1 MAWAALNGAG
11 LSADAGVPPKVL
23 WRWRCRAPGRA
34 VVLWRG
40 GECVARFCSV
50 GQDRGATRRL
60 VCAAAICALWARP
73 AHAHQMLGEMP
84 WHSRALGWSWELADL
99 GYGLQGDQWTSL
111 RGQRIRF
118 TLLTKIHAKSDHAL
132 QVFDKMPQALRQVL
146 EWSKTP
152 DQGLLRCKREW

>member
-23 WRWRCRAPGRA
+23 WRWRCRALGRA

-60 VCAAAICALWARP
+60 VCTRAPNARS
-73 AHAHQMLGEMP
+73 A
-84 WHSRALGWSWELADL
+84 RALGMHGTCLKKCQCMLQSL
-99 GYGLQGDQWTSL
+99 G
-111 RGQRIRF
+111 
-118 TLLTKIHAKSDHAL
+118 
-132 QVFDKMPQALRQVL
+132 
-146 EWSKTP
+146 
-152 DQGLLRCKREW
+152 